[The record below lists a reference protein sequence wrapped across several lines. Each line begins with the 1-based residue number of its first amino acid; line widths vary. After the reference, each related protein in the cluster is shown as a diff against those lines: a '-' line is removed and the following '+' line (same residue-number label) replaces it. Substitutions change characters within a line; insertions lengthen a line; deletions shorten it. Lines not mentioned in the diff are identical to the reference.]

1 MAPTPAFHCSDTAAE
16 TFGDCAKHLAGRLG
30 EAIRERGMARI
41 ALAGGSTPRR
51 LYRLL
56 AEHYRTAVPWDRVE
70 FYFGDERNVPM
81 DHPDSNFL
89 MARRALFEPL
99 GIPPH
104 HCFPMISDHQSDPER
119 DARDYEETLRRWAAG
134 PVPRFDVTL
143 LGMGEDG
150 HFASLFPD
158 SPALNVRD
166 RLVAVNPVE
175 KLHSHRLTL
184 TFPVF
189 EQARDVV
196 FLVVGEDKQA
206 AIRRIRES
214 CHDRPAERLAASRPT
229 DWFVDSGSFG
239 R

>member
-1 MAPTPAFHCSDTAAE
+1 MASTPAFHCSDTADE
-16 TFGDCAKHLAGRLG
+16 TFDACARHLAERLARAVG
-30 EAIRERGMARI
+30 ERGLARI

-56 AEHYRTAVPWDRVE
+56 AERYRTAVPWDRVE

-99 GIPPH
+99 GIPPQH
-104 HCFPMISDHQSDPER
+104 TFPMISDHQADPEG
-119 DARDYEETLRRWAAG
+119 DARDYEATLRRWAAG
-134 PVPRFDVTL
+134 SVPRFDVTL

-158 SPALNVRD
+158 SPAINVRD
-166 RLVAVNPVE
+166 RLVTVNPVE

-189 EQARDVV
+189 EQAREVV
-196 FLVVGEDKQA
+196 FLVIGEDKRQA
-206 AIRRIRES
+206 LRRIREGR
-214 CHDRPAERLAASRPT
+214 HDLPAERLATSRPT
-229 DWFVDSGSFG
+229 DWFVDRGSFG
-239 R
+239 Q